1 MNVIMLALLLATA
14 GLLAGCAKPQP
25 RAVRY
30 FAAHLDEA
38 NGVASDCR
46 TGAVRGEECQNADT
60 ALEADTAAKRFKH
73 FRGN

>member
-1 MNVIMLALLLATA
+1 MLALLLATA

>member
-1 MNVIMLALLLATA
+1 MEVIMLALLLATA
-14 GLLAGCAKPQP
+14 GLLAGCAKPQR

-38 NGVASDCR
+38 NGVAGDCR

-60 ALEADTAAKRFKH
+60 TLEADTAAKRFKH